1 MKRNSESSYR
11 CNVCYFYRFVNI
23 PCHWVQELEKLAQQF
38 EENILDATN
47 KFEKLIT
54 DKKDIEGM
62 TATGLAMAAQMAVSK
77 VYCVKIL
84 ACIVTTC
91 TLPSH
96 FSHFFVLLYASY
108 SWESRVTKMQ
118 LLKMV
123 HGLSHWLVQAI
134 VQSCNMQ
141 RIVLYVKNYT
151 VLMSL
156 VLQLEFLTIQKSSIT
171 FWSLGWRRQSFLDSI
186 ITLR

>member
-1 MKRNSESSYR
+1 M
-11 CNVCYFYRFVNI
+11 
-23 PCHWVQELEKLAQQF
+23 EKLAQQF

-108 SWESRVTKMQ
+108 S
-118 LLKMV
+118 
-123 HGLSHWLVQAI
+123 
-134 VQSCNMQ
+134 
-141 RIVLYVKNYT
+141 
-151 VLMSL
+151 
-156 VLQLEFLTIQKSSIT
+156 
-171 FWSLGWRRQSFLDSI
+171 
-186 ITLR
+186 